1 MEREKFCIGD
11 EMPIVAAD
19 IEFRNSKS
27 GASADGEATG
37 DGLGGYMSSDVITD
51 DTVENLFDNV
61 ASSES
66 ENGDVE
72 YRAFFVWND
81 HASLT
86 YEAVRAWL
94 YDNYPMCALTVQL
107 ENGGSET
114 TVTVDDNSNFPDT
127 GAFFCGDEEILYTG
141 KGGGNTTFTGCT
153 RGSNSTSKVEHV
165 VGTKCEHNKLSFDIE
180 DPGTP
185 NTDPIQTIANESI
198 APTGLAG
205 WSQGRTYNDGKVI
218 GDIGPEDK
226 YGIWIKRQIPA
237 GCQAKSGIY
246 VTVRV
251 KGDTAE

>member
-1 MEREKFCIGD
+1 
-11 EMPIVAAD
+11 MPIVPAD
-19 IEFRNSKS
+19 IETRNSKS

-61 ASSES
+61 TSAES

-72 YRAFFVWND
+72 YRAFFKYND
-81 HASLT
+81 HGSLT

-94 YDNYPMCALTVQL
+94 QDNYPMCALTTQL
-107 ENGGSET
+107 EAAGSET
-114 TVTVDDNSNFPDT
+114 TVYVDDQSNFPDS
-127 GAFFCGDEEILYTG
+127 GAFFIEDEEITYTG
-141 KGGGNTTFTGCT
+141 KNSTTEFTGCT
-153 RGSNSTSKVEHV
+153 RGSNGTSKVQHV
-165 VGTKCEHNKLSFDIE
+165 VTTKIEHNKLSFDIE

-185 NTDPIQTIANESI
+185 NTDPIQTIANEST

-205 WSQGRTYNDGKVI
+205 WSQARTYADGKVI
-218 GDIGPEDK
+218 GDIGPGEK
-226 YGIWIKRQIPA
+226 YGIWLKREIPA

-251 KGDTAE
+251 KGDTQE